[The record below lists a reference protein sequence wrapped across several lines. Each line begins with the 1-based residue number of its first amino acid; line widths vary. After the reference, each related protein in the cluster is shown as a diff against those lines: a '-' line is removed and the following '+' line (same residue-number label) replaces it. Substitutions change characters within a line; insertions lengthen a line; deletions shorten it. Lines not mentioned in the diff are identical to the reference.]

1 MQIREFMT
9 PHPEGV
15 STQTTLREAAQKM
28 RDIDTGA
35 LPVVTDGQIDG
46 IVTDRDIT
54 VRAVAEGKDPAKST
68 VGKFMTPTVISCQ
81 EDDVVDD
88 VISKMKQH
96 KLRRIIVQDRQN
108 RITGIVSLGDLAL
121 ITQDRSLSGEVLRAV
136 SS

>member
-1 MQIREFMT
+1 MQIREIMT

-28 RDIDTGA
+28 RDIDSGA

-68 VGKFMTPTVISCQ
+68 VGEFMTPSVISCRE
-81 EDDVVDD
+81 EDAVDD
-88 VISKMKQH
+88 VIGKMKQH
-96 KLRRIIVQDRQN
+96 KLRRIVVQDSQN
-108 RITGIVSLGDLAL
+108 RIAGIISLGDLAL
-121 ITQDRSLSGEVLRAV
+121 VTQDRSLSGEVLRAV